1 MGGCQMFKGWG
12 QLPIWYK
19 IGIIIWVVLVLVSVF
34 DGDDTLGE
42 AIDANGGW
50 F

>member
-1 MGGCQMFKGWG
+1 MGRQQMFKGWE
-12 QLPIWYK
+12 QLPFWLK
-19 IGIIIWVVLVLVSVF
+19 IGLIAWVVVGLISVF

-42 AIDANGGW
+42 IIDANGGW